1 MPPSTPQ
8 KAHVRRISQ
17 LTGTPGTPHT
27 PYSAVPSSAASPAT
41 PPSRYVLA
49 HDHTP
54 SRGDRHSRASGES
67 EPPSAAGTPDMALG
81 SPMGGGAPSASAKG
95 YTVDGHEE
103 EEEEEQERELEHDG
117 LSVVGDEDPDRTAT
131 TMNFGSKVDLRHD
144 RTRETTAEP
153 YLKAHEG
160 DSADASFADDG
171 DHDAPSGS
179 SFGSY
184 GSDSALEVLE
194 NDEDEDDVL
203 DEEDDLEG
211 LDPGEPLTGRG
222 RKRRRRR
229 WDDTERRKE
238 MGLLEVRAALAKLC
252 KTDELQIIPPL
263 ILAHPMPLLPLLA
276 LLPYNFLPA
285 GVVFFIP
292 IYCVLV
298 ALSVAGH
305 IVIVYLAWCVLLLEL
320 AFG

>member
-8 KAHVRRISQ
+8 KAHIRRISQ
-17 LTGTPGTPHT
+17 LAGTPGTPHT
-27 PYSAVPSSAASPAT
+27 PYSAALSSAASPAT

-54 SRGDRHSRASGES
+54 SRGDRGSRAFGES
-67 EPPSAAGTPDMALG
+67 EPPSAVGTPDMSLG
-81 SPMGGGAPSASAKG
+81 SPMTGRMQVAPAKG
-95 YTVDGHEE
+95 YTLDGDGEDDDDDDE
-103 EEEEEQERELEHDG
+103 DGQERENEPHG
-117 LSVVGDEDPDRTAT
+117 LSGAGDEDPDRTAT
-131 TMNFGSKVDLRHD
+131 TLTFGSKVDLRHD

-153 YLKAHEG
+153 YLKAREG
-160 DSADASFADDG
+160 GSADASFVDDG

-194 NDEDEDDVL
+194 NDDEEDDVL

-238 MGLLEVRAALAKLC
+238 MGLLEVCEMSTLR
-252 KTDELQIIPPL
+252 
-263 ILAHPMPLLPLLA
+263 
-276 LLPYNFLPA
+276 
-285 GVVFFIP
+285 
-292 IYCVLV
+292 
-298 ALSVAGH
+298 
-305 IVIVYLAWCVLLLEL
+305 
-320 AFG
+320 